1 MLMERLTG
9 SPDGRIDHVLQ
20 EFSRKVMTYSRNQRT
35 IQAVNLP
42 DGCWNSGSCGGST
55 QMLIEMVLELGAVVL
70 NCRDLSVSDHESVVA
85 VNIFL
90 ALPLL
95 DFPEQSSLRPDPT
108 PATRIDPAPPPA
120 AAVNRPASPSSVVT
134 TAPAT
139 RSYPRA
145 APSFSKLLFPIPHC
159 FVPFD
164 SNTLAHHGRKD
175 YILDFNAN
183 CERCVVSLSFY
194 KDNDEEK
201 KETYFATGIIFASG
215 KRSCCV
221 LTTIDDASKR
231 KDESCVVKF
240 FDGTSK
246 IIDWK
251 RIKVR
256 PEFKCATIYIH
267 NIDMIHGATVTFSDQ
282 EIDHSQKVFTV
293 GYNTNQRDRTFI
305 SGNLVNGVGIR
316 NKDAIVFVHGCSTG
330 NSGHLGSAVFNE
342 NKNLV
347 GMNVSYTRSRGTH
360 YISSSSTSTSD
371 YGGIVSALNL
381 QSIQLGLSLLYKK
394 EGETIGEI
402 VRHKRNGPK
411 NVAEAAGVD
420 LEAAMR
426 ICIDDE
432 LRPSRAMVK
441 AITI

>member
-1 MLMERLTG
+1 MG
-9 SPDGRIDHVLQ
+9 SL
-20 EFSRKVMTYSRNQRT
+20 F
-35 IQAVNLP
+35 QA
-42 DGCWNSGSCGGST
+42 GS
-55 QMLIEMVLELGAVVL
+55 
-70 NCRDLSVSDHESVVA
+70 
-85 VNIFL
+85 
-90 ALPLL
+90 
-95 DFPEQSSLRPDPT
+95 
-108 PATRIDPAPPPA
+108 
-120 AAVNRPASPSSVVT
+120 
-134 TAPAT
+134 
-139 RSYPRA
+139 
-145 APSFSKLLFPIPHC
+145 SFY
-159 FVPFD
+159 
-164 SNTLAHHGRKD
+164 GD

-402 VRHKRNGPK
+402 VRHVNAVLLNSEKEW
-411 NVAEAAGVD
+411 A
-420 LEAAMR
+420 
-426 ICIDDE
+426 
-432 LRPSRAMVK
+432 
-441 AITI
+441 

>member
-1 MLMERLTG
+1 MG
-9 SPDGRIDHVLQ
+9 SL
-20 EFSRKVMTYSRNQRT
+20 F
-35 IQAVNLP
+35 QA
-42 DGCWNSGSCGGST
+42 GS
-55 QMLIEMVLELGAVVL
+55 
-70 NCRDLSVSDHESVVA
+70 
-85 VNIFL
+85 
-90 ALPLL
+90 
-95 DFPEQSSLRPDPT
+95 
-108 PATRIDPAPPPA
+108 
-120 AAVNRPASPSSVVT
+120 
-134 TAPAT
+134 
-139 RSYPRA
+139 
-145 APSFSKLLFPIPHC
+145 SFY
-159 FVPFD
+159 
-164 SNTLAHHGRKD
+164 GD

-305 SGNLVNGVGIR
+305 SGNLV
-316 NKDAIVFVHGCSTG
+316 K
-330 NSGHLGSAVFNE
+330 
-342 NKNLV
+342 
-347 GMNVSYTRSRGTH
+347 
-360 YISSSSTSTSD
+360 
-371 YGGIVSALNL
+371 
-381 QSIQLGLSLLYKK
+381 
-394 EGETIGEI
+394 
-402 VRHKRNGPK
+402 
-411 NVAEAAGVD
+411 
-420 LEAAMR
+420 
-426 ICIDDE
+426 
-432 LRPSRAMVK
+432 
-441 AITI
+441 